1 MVVFWFLLGLL
12 FLGCSDGVYVH
23 TVQTIHDFGQC
34 KDKDTVQT
42 IHNLGQAGKDQA
54 LAFTALLSK
63 VTTLGSK
70 GVVKY
75 DTVLTNVGGAYV
87 PSTGVLT
94 APHKGIYTISCSLMS
109 NPVNAVHLNIMK
121 NGNALSTLYS
131 ASGTYPLAAQ
141 TLQLL
146 LEKGDKIWIQNQ
158 NTQTAKLHDHN
169 AYNVFSGALITRM

>member
-54 LAFTALLSK
+54 VAFTAMLSK

-70 GVVKY
+70 EVVKY

-87 PSTGVLT
+87 SSTGIFT
-94 APHKGIYTISCSLMS
+94 APYKGIYTISCSLMS
-109 NPVNAVHLNIMK
+109 SPSNYVHLNIMK
-121 NGNALSTLYS
+121 NGNALAILYS
-131 ASGTYPLAAQ
+131 ASGSYPLAAQ

-146 LEKGDKIWIQNQ
+146 LEKGDKIWIQNY
-158 NTQTAKLHDHN
+158 NTQTAKLHDNN
-169 AYNVFSGALITRM
+169 AYNVFSGALIIRM

>member
-34 KDKDTVQT
+34 KDK
-42 IHNLGQAGKDQA
+42 AGKDQA